1 MQPHF
6 LKSTFKICILFSLW
20 VLFFNHLYIKPH
32 PREEIEERI
41 DAITGCPCPGFSTA
55 FSIRPQSKC
64 RARGW
69 DAPSFCFSPCSSSFL
84 DASSALGGRC
94 QSCLASQCFS
104 STSVLSSRR
113 SPSNT
118 AGSSVDSSCEKQS
131 TTKFMLNK
139 KTIRGYRSLG
149 SFMQSF
155 LGSQCRWAVM
165 GWFARSRCSSPCS
178 ASYSDPF
185 SSRDG
190 RWPNWWGFQCSS
202 STFFL
207 W

>member
-1 MQPHF
+1 MTPFVVNILKALWLYIFFFLLERLESQLYHKNSCNVFYATHF
-6 LKSTFKICILFSLW
+6 LKSIFKICILFSLW
-20 VLFFNHLYIKPH
+20 VLFFNHLYIKKKPH
-32 PREEIEERI
+32 QREEIEERI
-41 DAITGCPCPGFSTA
+41 DAISGCPCPGFSTA
-55 FSIRPQSKC
+55 FSIRPPSKC

-139 KTIRGYRSLG
+139 KTIRGNYE
-149 SFMQSF
+149 
-155 LGSQCRWAVM
+155 V
-165 GWFARSRCSSPCS
+165 
-178 ASYSDPF
+178 
-185 SSRDG
+185 DG
-190 RWPNWWGFQCSS
+190 CLCI
-202 STFFL
+202 THI
-207 W
+207 